1 MKMTG
6 HTKTWL
12 KRGLLVLAGVVVAS
26 VAVWYFVRPEPAENI
41 AKGNGRIEATEVDA
55 ASKIPGRIKEILVN
69 EGDFVDAGQV
79 VARIDTE
86 NLEAQLRQAQA
97 ELQRSQTAVA
107 TSQSRLAQRTS
118 ELAATR
124 ALVVQREAE
133 LQASD
138 KRRGRS
144 NVLSKEG
151 ATSQQEAEDDEARV
165 QSARAAVLSQRAQV
179 AAAQAAVVT
188 AQSQVQSA
196 EADVV
201 ASRATTERIQA
212 DINDSTL
219 KSPRAGRVQY
229 RVAQPG
235 EVVAAGGRVLNLV
248 DLSDVYM
255 TFFLPTGQA
264 GRVSMGSEVRLVL
277 DALPQVVIPANVSF
291 VADVAQFTP
300 KTVETAKEREKL
312 MFRVK
317 ARIAPELLREHLTR
331 VKTGLPGMAYVRLNS
346 QAQWPEKLAVTGRQ

>member
-1 MKMTG
+1 MKMTE
-6 HTKTWL
+6 HTKTWM
-12 KRGLLVLAGVVVAS
+12 KRGLLVLVGVVVAGT
-26 VAVWYFVRPEPAENI
+26 AVWYFARPKGPEDI

-86 NLEAQLRQAQA
+86 NLEAQLRQARA
-97 ELQRSQTAVA
+97 ELQRAQTAVA

-133 LQASD
+133 QQVSD

-144 NVLSKEG
+144 SVLSKEG
-151 ATSQQEAEDDEARV
+151 ATSQQEAEDDEARL

-201 ASRATTERIQA
+201 ASRATIDRIQA
-212 DINDSTL
+212 DIDDSTL

-255 TFFLPTGQA
+255 TFFLPTNQV

-277 DALPQVVIPANVSF
+277 DALPEVVIPANISF
-291 VADVAQFTP
+291 VSDVAQFTP

-317 ARIAPELLREHLTR
+317 ARIPPELLREHLAR

-346 QAQWPEKLAVTGRQ
+346 QAQWPEKLVVTGQQ